1 MTEALGTGRV
11 LAPGGVLPQAAERLD
26 PSPPVRPL
34 ELQIDV
40 EILNVD
46 AAGYRHLLAA
56 TGGPPRRL
64 EAAVVEI
71 VRLRGKLENPVTGSG
86 GMLIGTVSAVGDVF
100 PDPPELGTRIATL
113 ASLTLTPLA
122 LDELGPATP
131 DSPQI
136 RARGRAYLP
145 ATAPW
150 TPVPDDLPIETV
162 LAVLDTYGAASHVR
176 ALAEPGDAVLVLG
189 AGNAG
194 MLACAAAVEAVGPDG
209 RVCAID
215 SVKDALDRALAL
227 GVAQV
232 AARADLTQPLD
243 ALAAAAAAGIPPADL
258 SVVVVSSPGCE
269 QAAILLTKPHGTIV
283 FFSMATSFTAAA
295 LAAEGIG
302 SSARM
307 LIGSGYAADRGDY
320 ALDLVR
326 RHAGLV
332 DS

>member
-1 MTEALGTGRV
+1 MIEALGTGRV
-11 LAPGGVLPQAAERLD
+11 VAPGGVLPQAAERLD
-26 PSPPVRPL
+26 ASPPCRPF

-46 AAGYRHLLAA
+46 SAGYRHLLAA
-56 TGGPPRRL
+56 TGGHPRRL

-71 VRLRGKLENPVTGSG
+71 VRLRGKLQNPVTGSG
-86 GMLIGTVSAVGDVF
+86 GMLIGTVSAVGADF
-100 PDPPELGTRIATL
+100 PDPPALGTRIATL

-122 LDELGPATP
+122 LDELGPVTP

-145 ATAPW
+145 PAAPW
-150 TPVPDDLPIETV
+150 TPVPDDLPVGTV

-176 ALAEPGDAVLVLG
+176 ALAEPGDVVLVLG

-194 MLACAAAVEAVGPDG
+194 LLACAAALEAVGSQG
-209 RVCAID
+209 RVCVID
-215 SVKDALDRALAL
+215 VDPVRVERALAH
-227 GVAQV
+227 GVVHV
-232 AARADLTQPLD
+232 AARADLTQPLE
-243 ALAAAAAAGIPPADL
+243 ALAAATTAGIPPADL
-258 SVVVVSSPGCE
+258 TVVVVSSPGCE
-269 QAAILLTKPHGTIV
+269 QAAILLAAAEATIV

-302 SSARM
+302 STARM
-307 LIGSGYAADRGDY
+307 LIGSGYAADRGAY

-326 RHAGLV
+326 RHEGLV
-332 DS
+332 G

>member
-1 MTEALGTGRV
+1 MSEALGTSRV

-26 PSPPVRPL
+26 ASPPVRRL

-46 AAGYRHLLAA
+46 AAAYRHLRAA
-56 TGGPPRRL
+56 TGGHPRRL

-86 GMLIGTVSAVGDVF
+86 GMLIGTVSAIGEDF
-100 PDPPELGTRIATL
+100 PDPPALGTRIATL

-122 LDELGPATP
+122 LDELGPVTP
-131 DSPQI
+131 DSPQM

-150 TPVPDDLPIETV
+150 TPVPDDLPVETV

-176 ALAEPGDAVLVLG
+176 ELAERGDVVLVLG

-194 MLACAAAVEAVGPDG
+194 MLACAAALEAVGAEG

-215 SVKDALDRALAL
+215 ADPTRVERALAR
-227 GVAQV
+227 GVATL
-232 AARADLTQPLD
+232 AACADLTQPLE
-243 ALAAAAAAGIPPADL
+243 ALAAASAAGIPRADL
-258 SVVVVSSPGCE
+258 TVVVVSAPGCE
-269 QAAILLTKPHGTIV
+269 QAAILLTKPQGTIV

-295 LAAEGIG
+295 LAAEGVG
-302 SSARM
+302 STARM

-326 RHAGLV
+326 RHEGLV
-332 DS
+332 DA